1 MTKRSETDSDQ
12 ARTFVVVGGGVT
24 GLFAAHALCRAA
36 RKGDRIVILEAG
48 ESLGANLSLV

>member
-1 MTKRSETDSDQ
+1 MAKRSETDSDQ

-48 ESLGANLSLV
+48 ESLGANLSFV